1 MENNEV
7 KLTRLQ
13 RQFDDLTARYIT
25 ILKSAGVSTDD
36 INSLF
41 EVLGVE
47 DKLDLVVQHS
57 DEYDENPKM
66 LYDALLGNARKGA
79 MFLAKQKREMERME
93 KKAYYLNELDTEEVN
108 ELVFGVYASAMMI
121 QLCVFFRT

>member
-25 ILKSAGVSTDD
+25 ILKSAGISTDD

-41 EVLGVE
+41 EVLEVE
-47 DKLDLVVQHS
+47 DKLDLVVQNS
-57 DEYDENPKM
+57 DEYDENTKM
-66 LYDALLGNARKGA
+66 LYDALLGKARKGGL
-79 MFLAKQKREMERME
+79 FLAKQKKEMERME

-108 ELVFGVYASAMMI
+108 ELVFGVYASVMMT
-121 QLCVFFRT
+121 QLCVLFRG